1 MTIINLPAREAA
13 ETEIL
18 VLVEEL
24 KARAEQGA
32 PAAAIV
38 AQLARRIA
46 RTADALSRPP
56 T

>member
-1 MTIINLPAREAA
+1 MTIINLTARDRA

-38 AQLARRIA
+38 ALIARRIA
-46 RTADALSRPP
+46 GTADTLAQPQS
-56 T
+56 